1 MRATLQAGAVVESKR
16 WSAILAAGRRG
27 HVAVQRELAL
37 QYVQR
42 HPDEV
47 WGWVMLAH
55 TLGLLWQF
63 EQARAALVAARA
75 LASAEELAEVWLQ
88 SGLLCEAQ
96 GSLPRAVR
104 WYRKALSRKTTS
116 RGLLLLA
123 GAYVRRGEL
132 VEAKVCY
139 ERALRRAEPGRAEA
153 RGQLGLLYR
162 AQGKYAAALR
172 ALDAALVMDAREATA
187 RDARA
192 DVQAALQQTKASLP
206 PEPERGRALLLA
218 ASQRGHF
225 ALQRDLGLR
234 YVQAQPRDFRGW
246 LLLANALAALASY
259 GEASLGWR
267 RALRLAP
274 PETRP
279 AIWVLWGRMCAE
291 QGALGLAVRHYRKAL
306 ALQVQGEWLTSLGA
320 ALARQGDFVGARR
333 ALQRALQRTS
343 GRDEAGTEE
352 AHYQLA
358 LVQRAE
364 RDPVAALSSLDAALA
379 LSPRHALA
387 RVARQDVRRAL
398 QLQPL

>member
-1 MRATLQAGAVVESKR
+1 MRGTLQAGSVVESKR

-55 TLGLLWQF
+55 TLGLLSQF

-75 LASAEELAEVWLQ
+75 LASGEELAEVWLQ

-96 GSLPRAVR
+96 GSLPRAVG
-104 WYRKALSRKTTS
+104 WYRKALSLKVTS

-123 GAYVRRGEL
+123 GAHVRRGEL
-132 VEAKVCY
+132 VEAKGCY
-139 ERALRRAEPGRAEA
+139 ERALRRAEPGREEA

-172 ALDAALVMDAREATA
+172 AFDAAPALDARAATA
-187 RDARA
+187 RAARE
-192 DVQAALQQTKASLP
+192 DVQAASQQTKASLP
-206 PEPERGRALLLA
+206 PDPERGRALLLA
-218 ASQRGHF
+218 ASQRGHS

-234 YVQAQPRDFRGW
+234 YVQEQPRDFRGW

-259 GEASLGWR
+259 AEASLGWR

-274 PETRP
+274 RKARP
-279 AIWVLWGRMCAE
+279 AIEALWGRMCAE
-291 QGALGLAVRHYRKAL
+291 QGALGPAVRHYRKAL
-306 ALQVQGEWLTSLGA
+306 ARQVQGEWLTSLGA

-333 ALQRALQRTS
+333 ALQRAI

-398 QLQPL
+398 QLQAR